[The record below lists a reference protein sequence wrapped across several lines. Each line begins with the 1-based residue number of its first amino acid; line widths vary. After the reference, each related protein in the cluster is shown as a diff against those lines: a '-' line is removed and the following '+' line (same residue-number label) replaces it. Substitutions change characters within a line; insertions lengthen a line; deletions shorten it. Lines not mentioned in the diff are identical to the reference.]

1 MGDPLAVAG
10 AVLIA
15 VAPSLAALAY
25 FARKDRRGWLCLGI
39 GGVGWFAALLLRLVP
54 LQLPA
59 FVLGPAIASTVLYFA
74 YAAVLAGIFEEGVRY
89 LLLWKAGFI
98 RADMRYVLCFGLGWG
113 LLEAVLIYAV
123 NVVVAYYLGYALSLT
138 DLLPGAVER
147 NLAVVMHVALTLMV
161 FKAFQSRRYLF
172 VAMAL
177 HAAVDFAA
185 VASYYTLHLPVWH
198 VEGILLV
205 IVLILA
211 AYAAFITKKKKAGS
225 WQA

>member
-1 MGDPLAVAG
+1 MGDTLAVTG

-15 VAPSLAALAY
+15 LVPSLAALAY

-39 GGVGWFAALLLRLVP
+39 GGGGWFAALLLRLVP

-59 FVLGPAIASTVLYFA
+59 FVLGPAFASTILYFA

-98 RADMRYVLCFGLGWG
+98 RTEVRYVLCFGLGWG
-113 LLEAVLIYAV
+113 LLEAVLTYAV
-123 NVVVAYYLGYALSLT
+123 NVVATYYLGYALSLT

-161 FKAFQSRRYLF
+161 FKAFQSKGYLF

-177 HAAVDFAA
+177 HVAVDFAA
-185 VASYYTLHLPVWH
+185 AASYYSLHLPVWN

-211 AYAAFITKKKKAGS
+211 VFGAFITKRGARS
-225 WQA
+225 